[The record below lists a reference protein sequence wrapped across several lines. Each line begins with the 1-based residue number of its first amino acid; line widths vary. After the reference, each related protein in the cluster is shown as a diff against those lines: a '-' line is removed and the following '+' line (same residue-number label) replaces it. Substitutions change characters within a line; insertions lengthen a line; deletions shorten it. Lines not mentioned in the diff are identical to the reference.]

1 MAHKCS
7 ELNVGVVLV
16 GYPRGIAHERA
27 GEENTDFWSYRR
39 LLQRLATTLENRGIA
54 LFAVPKDGASR
65 VCARHGCEVV
75 RKPRGLVKCEKGHT
89 MHSDVN
95 AALNIL
101 LKGASTLG
109 CKVEV
114 PERVKVH
121 SFTPTPNRVI
131 ELKKTITLHSRRG
144 NRWRALRVCKL
155 AFS

>member
-1 MAHKCS
+1 MA
-7 ELNVGVVLV
+7 V
-16 GYPRGIAHERA
+16 
-27 GEENTDFWSYRR
+27 
-39 LLQRLATTLENRGIA
+39 TLENHGIA
-54 LFAVPKDGASR
+54 LFTVPEDGTSK

-101 LKGASTLG
+101 ARGTRLLKCDA
-109 CKVEV
+109 EV
-114 PERVKVH
+114 PERVKAY
-121 SFTPTPNRVI
+121 SFTPTPSRVI
-131 ELKKTITLHSRRG
+131 EPKKTITLHSGRG